1 MAELHCG
8 APRPQGEEGGQAARG
23 RDLQTHF
30 LTSAGLVKAIDGISY
45 EVGEGETVAVVGESG
60 CGKSVDALSILRL
73 IPSPPG
79 RIVGGSV
86 HFNGRNLLTLS
97 EEEIRRALQ
106 AGMPLPL
113 GFVPPCLP
121 TKAQQPPT
129 GRSGWFLT

>member
-1 MAELHCG
+1 LRGAET
-8 APRPQGEEGGQAARG
+8 QGEEGGQAARG

-30 LTSAGLVKAIDGISY
+30 LTSAGLVKAVDGISY

-60 CGKSVDALSILRL
+60 CGKSVGALSILRL

-113 GFVPPCLP
+113 GFVPPSRCSPAP
-121 TKAQQPPT
+121 T
-129 GRSGWFLT
+129 R